1 MRAVWTATLVD
12 AGVLKMSIEEIAAR
26 TGKSTAQLFSELM
39 SEVEVQVIGLNL
51 LTSEQTIFRP
61 NLEWFSLERGTVKL
75 IVKRTRPTILTLS
88 RLEARGFDTIPKTD
102 QEEIELMQGAYWLNG
117 RRFQSTKEAALFMVG
132 KL

>member
-26 TGKSTAQLFSELM
+26 MGKSTTQLFSELM

-88 RLEARGFDTIPKTD
+88 RATITLTD
-102 QEEIELMQGAYWLNG
+102 QKNYVNFL
-117 RRFQSTKEAALFMVG
+117 
-132 KL
+132 